1 MTGIRVYHNVDL
13 PHLCFVGFNS
23 MVLLESEHMISVIVP
38 VYRVERYLRQCLD
51 SIISQTYED
60 LEIILVV
67 DASPDNCGLIC
78 DEYAKRDRRVRV
90 FHNKTNIGVSATR
103 NRGLEEARGEYIG
116 FVDPDDW
123 IELDMY
129 ESLLKG
135 IEDADICN
143 CAYIWEETE
152 NPQQP
157 IALFSAEFDNPYES
171 LRALVEGRLN
181 VNLWNKLFRSDVFS
195 SLCFPEGHTYEDV
208 AMMHRILA
216 QTKKTIMI
224 PCIGYHRRGR
234 EGSIT
239 KTMSAD
245 ILLDHAEACI
255 SRYNY
260 FKNEQPDLFKECER
274 ILSIQCVNSI
284 SNVWNRWYGLY
295 DKEVGGYKERI
306 VKICQFSK
314 NNLSPFMPGEISLGQ
329 RVTLF
334 FSTHKNRASFAVI
347 YFIRQAYL
355 RMIK

>member
-1 MTGIRVYHNVDL
+1 
-13 PHLCFVGFNS
+13 
-23 MVLLESEHMISVIVP
+23 
-38 VYRVERYLRQCLD
+38 
-51 SIISQTYED
+51 
-60 LEIILVV
+60 
-67 DASPDNCGLIC
+67 
-78 DEYAKRDRRVRV
+78 
-90 FHNKTNIGVSATR
+90 
-103 NRGLEEARGEYIG
+103 
-116 FVDPDDW
+116 
-123 IELDMY
+123 
-129 ESLLKG
+129 
-135 IEDADICN
+135 
-143 CAYIWEETE
+143 
-152 NPQQP
+152 
-157 IALFSAEFDNPYES
+157 
-171 LRALVEGRLN
+171 
-181 VNLWNKLFRSDVFS
+181 
-195 SLCFPEGHTYEDV
+195 
-208 AMMHRILA
+208 
-216 QTKKTIMI
+216 
-224 PCIGYHRRGR
+224 
-234 EGSIT
+234 
-239 KTMSAD
+239 MSAD